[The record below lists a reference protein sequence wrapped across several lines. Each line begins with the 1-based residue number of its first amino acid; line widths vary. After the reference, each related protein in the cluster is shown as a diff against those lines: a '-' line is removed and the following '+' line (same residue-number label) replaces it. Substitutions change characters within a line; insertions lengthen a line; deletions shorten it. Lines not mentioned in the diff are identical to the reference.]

1 MNGKTSKNTE
11 KPMKKPYEM
20 TSLENLRND
29 PFGYLFMGCY
39 SKQNLEKQRQIDRYS
54 LAQPNQLMQAMY
66 KCRTLTQKIFTL
78 IVQEFLNRK
87 DFSDKP
93 VKLDLLNVTKAFT
106 PYTPT
111 RTIDGKKNPLK
122 KMYVES
128 IEELR
133 KLALTYQD
141 ENNYHAINLF
151 DEVKFQWEWGIFKF
165 WLSPKFRHM
174 LELGQKH
181 GMTIFNI
188 DTIAPMKSFYAIRFF
203 QIAMSY
209 YGFKGKS
216 YSEKQKAV
224 FKAEN
229 IDIKNSW
236 WFAYT
241 YQELRMLF
249 KIADDEYSR
258 KDNFFKFVIENPIK
272 EINTVQS
279 RIKIKVLPMKRGREI
294 LGWVFVCT
302 EKNEPLKISKSDTKK
317 TKQEKKEINE
327 EREIFE
333 EETEFYKK
341 NYPEL
346 WTEKYEFVKSQNSLP
361 FGFEINDEIE
371 TLKLV
376 KQELQS
382 S

>member
-361 FGFEINDEIE
+361 FEFEINDEIE